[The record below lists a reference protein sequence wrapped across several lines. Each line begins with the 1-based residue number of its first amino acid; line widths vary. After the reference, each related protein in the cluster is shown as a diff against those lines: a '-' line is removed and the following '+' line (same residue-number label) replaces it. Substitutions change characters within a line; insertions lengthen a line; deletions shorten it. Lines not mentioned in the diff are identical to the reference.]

1 MVDNRLAALPRPTL
15 QETEFTRQRGFIEQL
30 DPALSEERMCF
41 EICLRLRAFGVLVVD
56 ALSLKGFS
64 NPPSSVPVTDDGVE
78 PEGPQAR
85 RGCTSGL

>member
-15 QETEFTRQRGFIEQL
+15 QEPEFARQRGFIGQF

-56 ALSLKGFS
+56 ALSLKGS
-64 NPPSSVPVTDDGVE
+64 DGQRAGIYPAE
-78 PEGPQAR
+78 LPLS
-85 RGCTSGL
+85 C